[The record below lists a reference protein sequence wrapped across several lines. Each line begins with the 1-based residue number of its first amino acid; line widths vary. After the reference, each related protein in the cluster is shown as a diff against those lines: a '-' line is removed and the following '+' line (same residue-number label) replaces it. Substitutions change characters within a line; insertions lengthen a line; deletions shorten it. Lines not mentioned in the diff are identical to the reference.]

1 MGLFTVPEARA
12 ELARLRPVL
21 DELVRLR
28 ADAAELAASL
38 RPGGRETALGGMPEW
53 KAAQARLDDLMTTVQ
68 RTGAELKG
76 FAPLLVDFPAE
87 VDGVDV
93 LLCWLEGDPE
103 LCWYHRVDLGF
114 AGRRRLPDRVAVVS
128 EEIAAGLFDGVAEH
142 YDQDAFHGI
151 VAEALVDGLGSTS
164 PDRILDVAT
173 GTGVAAFAALR
184 LKPGEVLAIDI
195 SPGMIAKAEAKSA
208 TQDPDRTI
216 TWQVASAVPSP
227 VEDEGAD
234 AVLCASSLHF
244 LGTAALRDWLR
255 ALRPGGRVGFSL
267 PLASAFRP
275 SEAFAAIVPADLK
288 LPSTEDEA
296 AELAAEAGF
305 TEVTAKRLDVESG
318 DRTRSV
324 FLVHATK
331 PER

>member
-12 ELARLRPVL
+12 ELARLGPVL

-28 ADAAELAASL
+28 ADAAELAAAL

-76 FAPLLVDFPAE
+76 FAPLLIDFPAE
-87 VDGVDV
+87 LDGVDV
-93 LLCWLEGDPE
+93 LLCWLEGDQE
-103 LCWYHRVDLGF
+103 LCWYHRADLGF
-114 AGRRRLPDRVAVVS
+114 AGRRRLPARVAVVT
-128 EEIAAGLFDGVAEH
+128 EETAAGLFDGVAAH
-142 YDQDAFHGI
+142 YDEDTFHGL
-151 VAEALVDGLGSTS
+151 VADALVNGLGRTA
-164 PDRILDVAT
+164 PERVLDVAT
-173 GTGVAAFAALR
+173 GTGAAAFAALR
-184 LKPGEVLAIDI
+184 LEPGEVLAIDI
-195 SPGMIAKAEAKSA
+195 SPGMIARAETKAA
-208 TQDPDRTI
+208 TRDPGRLI

-227 VEDEGAD
+227 VEDDGAD

-244 LGTAALRDWLR
+244 LGAAALRDWLR

-288 LPSTEDEA
+288 LPETEDDA
-296 AELAAEAGF
+296 AELASEAGF
-305 TEVTAKRLDVESG
+305 TEVTVKRLDVESG
-318 DRTRSV
+318 DRVRSV
-324 FLVHATK
+324 FVVHATK
-331 PER
+331 P

>member
-38 RPGGRETALGGMPEW
+38 RPGGRATTLGGMPEW

-76 FAPLLVDFPAE
+76 FAPLLIDFPADL
-87 VDGVDV
+87 DGVDV
-93 LLCWLEGDPE
+93 LLCWLEGDSE
-103 LCWYHRVDLGF
+103 LRWYHRVDLGF
-114 AGRRRLPDRVAVVS
+114 AGRRRLPDKVAVVS
-128 EEIAAGLFDGVAEH
+128 EEIAAGLFDGIAAH
-142 YDQDAFHGI
+142 YDEDTFHGL
-151 VAEALVDGLGSTS
+151 VADALVDGLGLRA
-164 PDRILDVAT
+164 PERVLDVAT
-173 GTGVAAFAALR
+173 GTGVAAFAVLR
-184 LKPGEVLAIDI
+184 LEPGEVLAIDI
-195 SPGMIAKAEAKSA
+195 SPGMIAQAEKKAA
-208 TQDPDRTI
+208 THDPGRLI

-244 LGTAALRDWLR
+244 LGAAALRDWLR
-255 ALRPGGRVGFSL
+255 VLRPGGRVAFSL

-275 SEAFAAIVPADLK
+275 SEAFAAIVPTDLK
-288 LPSTEDEA
+288 LPETEDEA
-296 AELAAEAGF
+296 AELASEAGF
-305 TEVTAKRLDVESG
+305 TDVTVKRVDVATP
-318 DRTRSV
+318 DRIRSV
-324 FLVHATK
+324 FVVHATR
-331 PER
+331 P